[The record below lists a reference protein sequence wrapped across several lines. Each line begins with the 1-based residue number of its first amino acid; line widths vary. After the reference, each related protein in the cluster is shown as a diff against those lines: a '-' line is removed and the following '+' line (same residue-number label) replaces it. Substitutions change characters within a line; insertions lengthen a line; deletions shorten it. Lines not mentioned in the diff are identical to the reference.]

1 MSKKNQSVIVTLSN
15 PLNVDGANVSVLTVR
30 RPKVRD
36 MLAMENMTNN
46 DAEKE
51 IHLFANLCEV
61 SPESLYELDMAD
73 YGKLQKVYQG
83 FLS

>member
-1 MSKKNQSVIVTLSN
+1 MSIEKIELKYPITL
-15 PLNVDGANVSVLTVR
+15 DGAKLSVLNLR

-36 MLAMENMTNN
+36 MLSVEKQCNN

-51 IHLFANLCEV
+51 INLFANLCEV
-61 SPESLYELDMAD
+61 TPESLHDLDMAD
-73 YGKLQKVYQG
+73 YAKLQKAYQD

>member
-1 MSKKNQSVIVTLSN
+1 MSNTIALTHPIQ
-15 PLNVDGANVSVLTVR
+15 VDGTSVKKLTLR

-36 MLAMENMTNN
+36 MLTVEKSAHS

-61 SPESLYELDMAD
+61 QPAALHELDMAD
-73 YGKLQKVYQG
+73 YAKLQKAYQD

>member
-1 MSKKNQSVIVTLSN
+1 MSKNTLNVAVALTAPIS
-15 PLNVDGANVSVLTVR
+15 VDGAMLSELTVR

-36 MLAMENMTNN
+36 MLAMENMTKN

-61 SPESLYELDMAD
+61 SPESLYELDMSD
-73 YGKLQKVYQG
+73 YGKLQKVYQD

>member
-1 MSKKNQSVIVTLSN
+1 MSKKTPNVAVALTAPIS
-15 PLNVDGANVSVLTVR
+15 VDGAMRSELTVR

-36 MLAMENMTNN
+36 MLAMENMTKN

-73 YGKLQKVYQG
+73 YGKLQKVYQD

>member
-1 MSKKNQSVIVTLSN
+1 MSITIELTHPIK
-15 PLNVDGANVSVLTVR
+15 VDGTPVESLQLR

-36 MLAMENMTNN
+36 MLTVEKSSQS

-51 IHLFANLCEV
+51 INLFANLCEV
-61 SPESLYELDMAD
+61 QPSALHDLDMAD
-73 YGKLQKVYQG
+73 YAKLQKAYQD

>member
-1 MSKKNQSVIVTLSN
+1 MSKKTPNVVVALTAPIS
-15 PLNVDGANVSVLTVR
+15 VDGAMLSELTVR

-36 MLAMENMTNN
+36 MLAIENMTKN

-73 YGKLQKVYQG
+73 YGKLQKVYQD